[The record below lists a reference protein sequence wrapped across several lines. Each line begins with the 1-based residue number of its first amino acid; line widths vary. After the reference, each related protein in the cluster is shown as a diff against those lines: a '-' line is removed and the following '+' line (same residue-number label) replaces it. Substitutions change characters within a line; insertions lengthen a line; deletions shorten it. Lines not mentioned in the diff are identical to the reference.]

1 MIKIKNIYYMLA
13 YAFEA
18 LNTEGYKYLESEEFE
33 NAADLFAAILAK
45 GISAQVKR
53 GLARE
58 YLEITEPLSKVNGK
72 IEVTASIL
80 QKATLGRQLIC
91 SHDEFTQNAYLNK
104 VLKSTSMLLIKSS
117 DVSKEYKEQLKKA
130 MLYFKDVDTVDPRMI
145 KWSTIKYSRN
155 NASYE
160 MLVNLCYLVVS
171 GMLMTESD
179 GTLRLNRFVD
189 DQNMHRLY
197 EKFVLG
203 YFKKHY
209 SYLHPEPKQV
219 KWAVE
224 GSDDF
229 LPVMQTDVTL
239 RYGNKTMI
247 IDTKYYSRSMQLNSK
262 YNKLSIH
269 SSNLYQIFSYVQNE
283 RFVNGGD
290 VCGILLYAKT
300 DEDIT
305 PDFDYVICGSPIS
318 VKTLDLSGDF
328 STIKEQLDTIAQ
340 IVLAKQ

>member
-1 MIKIKNIYYMLA
+1 
-13 YAFEA
+13 
-18 LNTEGYKYLESEEFE
+18 
-33 NAADLFAAILAK
+33 
-45 GISAQVKR
+45 
-53 GLARE
+53 
-58 YLEITEPLSKVNGK
+58 
-72 IEVTASIL
+72 
-80 QKATLGRQLIC
+80 
-91 SHDEFTQNAYLNK
+91 
-104 VLKSTSMLLIKSS
+104 
-117 DVSKEYKEQLKKA
+117 
-130 MLYFKDVDTVDPRMI
+130 
-145 KWSTIKYSRN
+145 
-155 NASYE
+155 
-160 MLVNLCYLVVS
+160 
-171 GMLMTESD
+171 MTESD

-269 SSNLYQIFSYVQNE
+269 SSNLYQIFSYVQMN
-283 RFVNGGD
+283 
-290 VCGILLYAKT
+290 
-300 DEDIT
+300 
-305 PDFDYVICGSPIS
+305 
-318 VKTLDLSGDF
+318 DL
-328 STIKEQLDTIAQ
+328 
-340 IVLAKQ
+340 